1 MRNSPKVIL
10 STCPEATGERPRKG
24 PDSAPL
30 SGCFCPESESRP
42 WGPQSTSWDCSPPLA
57 AARGDRH
64 HPPPPLASDS
74 PTGLRVCPET
84 PKHTDPA
91 WIVPVP
97 RLDRPCPPR
106 VACHLHTGHIPS
118 GSSWASATGWRD
130 HAAPGYSQ
138 EPPRKE
144 QGSGFHL
151 PTEPSGVSHL
161 LNTLIANGETEP
173 RCDHWPVPRCRA
185 GRRGGPPD
193 SPRQRASPRP
203 PPPPQGPASSV
214 LGILT
219 DK

>member
-1 MRNSPKVIL
+1 MRNGIKNKHWKSYKSLRNSPKVIL

-91 WIVPVP
+91 WIAPVP
-97 RLDRPCPPR
+97 RELPVIFTQDTSLPAPP
-106 VACHLHTGHIPS
+106 
-118 GSSWASATGWRD
+118 
-130 HAAPGYSQ
+130 
-138 EPPRKE
+138 
-144 QGSGFHL
+144 
-151 PTEPSGVSHL
+151 
-161 LNTLIANGETEP
+161 
-173 RCDHWPVPRCRA
+173 
-185 GRRGGPPD
+185 
-193 SPRQRASPRP
+193 
-203 PPPPQGPASSV
+203 GPAPQAGGTTRHQVIHRSPPERSREVGFISLRNLLASHISS
-214 LGILT
+214 T
-219 DK
+219 P